1 MEKNIPK
8 NEEGVK
14 NSSNSENNEQKE
26 KKPESLA
33 RFDSVDEFKDF
44 LNQSKENIVISE
56 NQIKQRQEQKET
68 NEKNAGMGEKQTK
81 EYNDKID
88 IDIQKFQDKT
98 LGLQKGLNE
107 YDDAFAI
114 LRRIDIA
121 QKQKET
127 NEKNAGM
134 GEKQTK
140 GFNDKIDVTIAELNK
155 ELEEMVVK
163 KEEEKKEE
171 SRDTGVSKEKEKSLD
186 EILVEEI
193 KEALEGKDSIKIK
206 DIARKVYEM
215 EKGEGANISDFGSV
229 EEMKKYLQEK
239 LEELQNKSKRE
250 EHAET
255 VGTTNPEES
264 KDTSKVPPE
273 EKAAVAVQ
281 AQKEHEAAMA
291 DKEMLY
297 STKIDLMEEAS
308 TEEKEKLKNTVEFVN
323 KEKVEEY
330 KSDFEKL
337 VKLSLNEKNKKG
349 FDEGVENLSEL
360 LDLDTEVI
368 AGIIDGQ
375 KANLEE
381 LTYQQEKRKKSKK
394 ESKWKKIRRL
404 LPKIALYGGAAGL
417 GFLTG
422 GTFAVAIGV
431 GMGAFRITGIAFKGK
446 KDRKAQDAAILESEK
461 MLLDE
466 IDEGGM
472 SEEDKKEKNT
482 LIQTFYDDIFIKLAI
497 EKQNQIDGK
506 GKEFSE
512 LGKDIAVA
520 EEGYNPKDK
529 ESKEELNKLYA
540 KRRNAH
546 KEEIKKYLEEQGMSG
561 EELDNRVKL
570 SAQLVEIEDNQ
581 NIMELGFTKRKAGA
595 MNKIFAKIDSVLSS
609 SLLLGG
615 SNKRGDQNREK
626 LITAGIFAVA
636 GTLARSCPMVR
647 NILMAYAGM
656 KLGSAASKLFV
667 SRENK
672 ELLKQVSA
680 ESINL
685 NSSSDDISKAKSQLL
700 DQKFKETDPVEHA
713 KLQDK
718 VFAYDRAK
726 MEALL
731 GKPESDENEGYIG
744 ETNKRLEETIKKRR
758 VAKDDQKG
766 MKIFLGVA
774 GGVAGYF
781 IGDYLSNKSEI
792 KAEEQARQEEL
803 SEGVQQTQT
812 EAGNERLEAIALA
825 EKQAEEELRVSQE
838 ELAKLEAKE
847 LAELNKEIIV
857 EKGDT
862 SWSVA
867 ENGVKDRIGEDEWAK
882 IPQHEKDY
890 IIDAYKDKMVAN
902 ADAIG
907 IDGGDASSLRIGDSL
922 DIKQIFSDP
931 NEMTTIMGKAKG
943 LSPEAIQ
950 NIIANR
956 EIIGNVMSQK
966 LENVSGDNLIKAMN
980 IMGGSEQ
987 SGAGFVQELQNRA
1000 TEVLGAEANPEQM
1013 QTILNNPDIFG
1024 EVMRSDGNLVEIP
1037 DSVLHQ
1043 GFGLINGNED
1053 MTVNELQKTLLDQ
1066 DSPVSRE
1073 LWRRLRS
1080 LQNELHKHFGPNIG
1094 INEVGSNGG
1103 VINTPV
1109 GQGFSQTMKEI
1120 TTRINEQGDKLI
1132 RLSEKTGFFSKLFGV
1147 EGRIEKATTLFNETV
1162 GDFKAN
1168 VDLQQKF
1175 INESGELSKKY
1186 IDLTGGKFFRH
1197 YVENYAKDQAKNIKN
1212 VAGKIVGFSEALT
1225 PTVGNTAY

>member
-1 MEKNIPK
+1 MDKEKN
-8 NEEGVK
+8 
-14 NSSNSENNEQKE
+14 
-26 KKPESLA
+26 ES
-33 RFDSVDEFKDF
+33 FE
-44 LNQSKENIVISE
+44 
-56 NQIKQRQEQKET
+56 
-68 NEKNAGMGEKQTK
+68 
-81 EYNDKID
+81 
-88 IDIQKFQDKT
+88 
-98 LGLQKGLNE
+98 
-107 YDDAFAI
+107 
-114 LRRIDIA
+114 
-121 QKQKET
+121 
-127 NEKNAGM
+127 
-134 GEKQTK
+134 
-140 GFNDKIDVTIAELNK
+140 
-155 ELEEMVVK
+155 
-163 KEEEKKEE
+163 
-171 SRDTGVSKEKEKSLD
+171 
-186 EILVEEI
+186 EILIEKI
-193 KEALEGKDSIKIK
+193 KEALEGEDSIKIK

-264 KDTSKVPPE
+264 KDTSKLPPE

-349 FDEGVENLSEL
+349 FDEEVENLSKL

-368 AGIIDGQ
+368 TGIIDGQ

-404 LPKIALYGGAAGL
+404 LPKIALYGGAVGL
-417 GFLTG
+417 GILTG

-431 GMGAFRITGIAFKGK
+431 GMGAFRITETVFKGK

-461 MLLDE
+461 MLLGE
-466 IDEGGM
+466 IDEEGM
-472 SEEDKKEKNT
+472 SEEDKNEKNT
-482 LIQTFYDDIFIKLAI
+482 LIQTFYDDIFVKLAI

-595 MNKIFAKIDSVLSS
+595 MNKIFTKIDSVLSS

-615 SNKRGDQNREK
+615 SNKRGDQTREK

-758 VAKDDQKG
+758 VAKDAQKG

-803 SEGVQQTQT
+803 AETREDLNEGVEQAQT
-812 EAGNERLEAIALA
+812 EAENERLEALALA
-825 EKQAEEELRVSQE
+825 EKQAEEELRASQE
-838 ELAKLEAKE
+838 ELAKLEAEK
-847 LAELNKEIIV
+847 LVELNKEIIV

-862 SWSVA
+862 SWGLA
-867 ENGVKDRIGEDEWAK
+867 EDQLEKRVEGWDDLNRA
-882 IPQHEKDY
+882 EKDY
-890 IIDAYKDKMVAN
+890 MIDLYKDKMVAN
-902 ADAIG
+902 PDAIG
-907 IDGGDASSLRIGDSL
+907 IDGGDASSLKIGDEL
-922 DIKQIFSDP
+922 DMAKMFSDP
-931 NEMTTIMGKAKG
+931 DELTTAMNKAQG
-943 LSPEAIQ
+943 LSPEAIK
-950 NIIANR
+950 NIMANR

-987 SGAGFVQELQNRA
+987 SGAGFVQEFQNRA
-1000 TEVLGAEANPEQM
+1000 TEIIGTNASPEQM

-1024 EVMRSDGNLVEIP
+1024 KIMDAEGLDKITDGDLGLATKVLANNPESIGQDFVSQIRDSGVDSPLNNQFIERANGLNEEIANISKTQSIENIIQPYKDELQMRGEKFVELTNKNT
-1037 DSVLHQ
+1037 S
-1043 GFGLINGNED
+1043 GFGGSI
-1053 MTVNELQKTLLDQ
+1053 
-1066 DSPVSRE
+1066 
-1073 LWRRLRS
+1073 RRF
-1080 LQNELHKHFGPNIG
+1080 FGLN
-1094 INEVGSNGG
+1094 
-1103 VINTPV
+1103 
-1109 GQGFSQTMKEI
+1109 
-1120 TTRINEQGDKLI
+1120 
-1132 RLSEKTGFFSKLFGV
+1132 
-1147 EGRIEKATTLFNETV
+1147 GRI
-1162 GDFKAN
+1162 
-1168 VDLQQKF
+1168 LQAQESF
-1175 INESGELSKKY
+1175 EEAAEDYHAQAISRNGYSGELLGLGNRYS
-1186 IDLTGGKFFRH
+1186 DLTGDGTLSQTATEYANKVAEDLSN
-1197 YVENYAKDQAKNIKN
+1197 VEENLNKINTGLTDLKQDVQSNGPKETFKKISEMANIKMQFN
-1212 VAGKIVGFSEALT
+1212 VGKWGIKIDTSEL
-1225 PTVGNTAY
+1225 NK